1 MSRLSNPNDLI
12 LKKTLAVN
20 GYRFTGQ
27 RAEVYRILTSTSN
40 HPTAEEVFL
49 GVREKVPEISLA
61 TVYKNLE
68 TLVSCGLASK
78 MSHAD
83 GSARYDGRSDP
94 HHHTRCISCGC
105 VSDIPGEF
113 REPELSKIILGDNDF
128 HITGYHL
135 ELTGYCSECA
145 REMDDK
151 ATLHAS

>member
-1 MSRLSNPNDLI
+1 MLRLSNSNDLI
-12 LKKTLAVN
+12 LQKTLAAH
-20 GYRFTGQ
+20 GYRFTDQ
-27 RAEVYRILTSTSN
+27 RAAVYRILTSTST
-40 HPTAEEVFL
+40 HPTEEEVFL

-94 HHHTRCISCGC
+94 HHHTRCIACGC
-105 VSDIPGEF
+105 VSDIPEEF
-113 REPELSKIILGDNDF
+113 RESELSQIRLGDNGF
-128 HITGYHL
+128 HVTGYQL
-135 ELTGYCSECA
+135 ELTGYCSECV

-151 ATLHAS
+151 IVLPVS